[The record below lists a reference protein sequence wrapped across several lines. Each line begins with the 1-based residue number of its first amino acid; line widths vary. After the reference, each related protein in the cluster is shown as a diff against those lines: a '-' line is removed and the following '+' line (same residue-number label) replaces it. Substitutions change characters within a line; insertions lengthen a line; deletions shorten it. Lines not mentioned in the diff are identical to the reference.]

1 MTNSQVTTFYSYK
14 GGSGRSMALANVAW
28 ALATNNERVLVID
41 WDLEAPGLHRYFHP
55 FLSDPDQKESPGLI
69 DRVWLYVDQLDGAS
83 TDRKDR
89 FRSADC
95 GDIVQALDIP
105 GLSKGC
111 LHFIGAGQQNEHYSE
126 KVVGLDWNGFYLKFD
141 GEAFI
146 NHLIEWAR
154 GNYSHI
160 LIDSRTGVADTAG
173 ICTTQVPDLLV
184 MCLVYNRQSIDGT
197 ASVAQSIVA
206 ARSQRGSQQLKTEFI
221 PCRVEDRSSVESAR
235 RYATNRLNKISRD
248 DRRPLERE
256 LRRAEIRHYP
266 WCAFEEKLAVFEEL
280 PDDKG
285 SLLEAMHDLAAR
297 VAHDG
302 KKLKVKSYERD
313 VLESYWRRVAFDDPR
328 LLDLKS
334 AIQGPR
340 EDAWRSLYLW
350 LREASS
356 EAESRADWQM
366 ALAETTMDFL
376 GRDGDRVPPNEKTFA
391 GRIAEGIATS
401 AWHSDEE
408 VYSARLAQILHKR
421 AGQHQDA
428 GRFDEARQAIGRSLR
443 LLESDRSPA
452 LRWRFARSLER
463 NGDICAGMNETVDA
477 LRSYKNAAE
486 IYHSLGRRML
496 PLGSE
501 LDLPRVQRL
510 IAGQYMELGDHVA
523 ANDAI
528 REACQTI
535 LRAPE
540 SAIER
545 NAAEALKIF
554 KARLR
559 IASEVEGDDFSR
571 TVVWVNNAGR
581 KILPPTA
588 LEELEV
594 ELGQVRAA
602 KFVDRE
608 RWDEAL
614 AVLDEISPELR
625 WKPDVVASRTEV
637 LLAAEREEEATRYLW
652 DAVAQHGT
660 SLNPRLI
667 NVAGRALSDG
677 SSGKDF
683 IDFLFSSLK
692 TGGLADGGA
701 LTNVIRN
708 LLTHGGS
715 GSIEKDRSK
724 LLHLLEHVSRQD
736 N

>member
-1 MTNSQVTTFYSYK
+1 MPSSQVTTFYSYK

-69 DRVWLYVDQLDGAS
+69 DRVWHYVDQLDGAS
-83 TDRKDR
+83 GDRKDR

-95 GDIVQALDIP
+95 GDIVQPLDIP

-146 NHLIEWAR
+146 NRMIEWAR
-154 GNYSHI
+154 GSYSHI

-173 ICTTQVPDLLV
+173 ICTTQIPDLLV

-197 ASVAQSIVA
+197 ASVAQSIVE
-206 ARSQRGSQQLKTEFI
+206 ARNRRGSERLKTEFI

-285 SLLEAMHDLAAR
+285 SLLEAMHDLASR
-297 VAHDG
+297 VAHEG

-334 AIQGPR
+334 LIQAPR
-340 EDAWRSLYLW
+340 DDAWRSLYLW
-350 LREASS
+350 LREASN
-356 EAESRADWQM
+356 EPDTRADWQM
-366 ALAETTMDFL
+366 ALAETTIDYL
-376 GRDGDRVPPNEKTFA
+376 SRDDERISPNEKTFA

-408 VYSARLAQILHKR
+408 LYGARLAQVLHKR
-421 AGQHQDA
+421 AGQHQAA
-428 GRFDEARQAIGRSLR
+428 GRLDEARQAIGRSLR
-443 LLESDRSPA
+443 LLDTDHSPT
-452 LRWRFARSLER
+452 LRWRFARALER
-463 NGDICAGMNETVDA
+463 NGDICAGMGEHVEA
-477 LRSYKNAAE
+477 LRSYRDAGS

-510 IAGQYMELGDHVA
+510 IAGQFMTLGDHGA
-523 ANDAI
+523 ANEAI
-528 REACQTI
+528 REACQSI
-535 LRAPE
+535 LRSPE
-540 SAIER
+540 AAIER

-559 IASEVEGDDFSR
+559 IASEVEGEEFSR
-571 TVVWVNNAGR
+571 TVIWVSNAGR

-588 LEELEV
+588 MEELEV
-594 ELGQVRAA
+594 ELAQVRAA
-602 KFVDRE
+602 KLVEFQK
-608 RWDEAL
+608 WDEAL
-614 AVLDEISPELR
+614 AALDEISPELR
-625 WKPDVVASRTEV
+625 WNPDIVASRTEV
-637 LLAAEREEEATRYLW
+637 LLAAERRDEATGFLW
-652 DAVAQHGT
+652 EAVGQQGT
-660 SLNPRLI
+660 NLSPRLI
-667 NVAGRALSDG
+667 DVAGQALSNG
-677 SSGKDF
+677 SGGKDF
-683 IDFLFSSLK
+683 IDFLFSGVK
-692 TGGLADGGA
+692 VGGLAEGGA
-701 LTNVIRN
+701 LTNVMRN

-736 N
+736 D